1 MLYSFNSRS
10 LPLIISFISLKGK
23 WPVFWPLFWLVVAY
37 VISGRLST
45 LLAIDPGYAAPLFLP
60 AGIAIAAV
68 FLGGIRFLPGVFI
81 GAAILNVW
89 IGLDASNPVYWRVAA
104 GAILIAFA
112 STLQAGVGGLV
123 FRRLAERRDSTQGAA
138 RPSLLTIL
146 LLTPLICLI
155 GSSLA
160 VSALWAIGS
169 IESTSVQTNGFNWW
183 TGDMLGV
190 AVMFPLVLTTLSGP
204 RKQWSKRAFTITLP
218 VLLVLVSGLVG
229 LFFLQNASLN
239 NAQLRHADEFGKQSR
254 KIRQKIEQRLNAYAQ
269 VLRGL
274 RGLEA
279 ASNSLTRQQ
288 FNAYVS
294 ALDLGQHYPGF
305 QVVGYAPWV
314 SQKNAAGLEKSVRQ
328 SGFPAFEIHPPGNRA
343 QYAPVVY
350 LEPFSGRNLRAFGYD
365 MYAEP
370 VRRAAMDQ
378 ARDINQVVLSGKVR
392 LVQENGQQEQS
403 GVLMYLPEYKHD
415 KVPKTID
422 ERRLQLT
429 GWVYAAF
436 RMNDLMNGLLGDQQ
450 DDFGLAIFDG
460 TTPAAEDLLYQS
472 DAARHAANKAVFD
485 YTRTVEIAHRTW
497 TIQIVSLP
505 AFDQQLDTRSV
516 DLIRFGGLATT
527 LLLALMVWQL
537 ASGWER
543 AVKLA
548 ENMTREMKQKQQQ
561 LVEAQRIAHI
571 GSWERDLRTGEL
583 VWSDELYQI
592 LALDPEVAEPAH
604 GQLLSRVHPDDLG
617 MVTEACQRLEQ
628 DGTPFHLELRLLL
641 PGDVIKYVRQS
652 GEQLTDDEGVA
663 LKIIGT
669 LQDITPQKQAQAA
682 VERLAHYDALTQLP
696 NRALF
701 FDRLRMALI
710 QSRRNKTALALFY
723 MDLDGFKHVNDS
735 LGHRAGDLLLI
746 AVAKRLTQTVRAS
759 DTVARLGGDEF
770 TVILPDLRRLE
781 GAVKVAEN
789 IIRSIGQPFMI
800 DGRIVE
806 IGISIGITYCV
817 ENRFRE
823 DELVQLA
830 DQAMYEA
837 KQAGK
842 NTYRVRIGGNR
853 PH

>member
-1 MLYSFNSRS
+1 MNQT
-10 LPLIISFISLKGK
+10 PIIPFISLKSK

-37 VISGRLST
+37 VIGGKLST
-45 LLAIDPGYAAPLFLP
+45 LLAINPGYAAPLFLP

-89 IGLDASNPVYWRVAA
+89 IGLDASNPVYWQVAVSA
-104 GAILIAFA
+104 FLIALA

-123 FRRLAERRDSTQGAA
+123 FRRLAERSDLTQGAS
-138 RPSLLTIL
+138 RSFLLTVL
-146 LLTPLICLI
+146 QLTPLICLI
-155 GSSLA
+155 GSSVA
-160 VSALWAIGS
+160 VSGLWAIGS
-169 IESTSVQTNGFNWW
+169 IESTSVQTNGFYWW

-190 AVMFPLVLTTLSGP
+190 VVMFPLVLTTLSGP

-229 LFFLQNASLN
+229 LYFMQNAALN
-239 NAQLRHADEFGKQSR
+239 NAQLRLADEFGKQSQ
-254 KIRQKIEQRLNAYAQ
+254 KIRLRIEQRLNAYEQ

-305 QVVGYAPWV
+305 LAVGFAPWV
-314 SQKNAAGLEKSVRQ
+314 SQSKAAGLTQSIRQ
-328 SGFPAFEIHPPGNRA
+328 SGFPTFEILPPGSRA
-343 QYAPVVY
+343 QYAPIVY

-365 MYAEP
+365 LYTEP

-378 ARDINQVVLSGKVR
+378 ARDLNQVVMSGKVR

-403 GVLMYLPEYKHD
+403 GVLLFLPEYRHG
-415 KVPKTID
+415 KVPQTIN
-422 ERRLQLT
+422 ERRLQLA

-460 TTPAAEDLLYQS
+460 TTPAAENLLYQS
-472 DAARHAANKAVFD
+472 DTAKPAVNQAAFD
-485 YTRTVEIAHRTW
+485 YTRTVDIAHRSW

-505 AFDQQLDTRSV
+505 AFDQQLNTQTV
-516 DLIRFGGLATT
+516 DLIRFGGLGTT

-537 ASGWER
+537 ASGRER
-543 AVKLA
+543 AVKIA
-548 ENMTREMKQKQQQ
+548 HNMTREMKQKQQQ

-571 GSWERDLRTGEL
+571 GSWERDLRTGTL
-583 VWSDELYQI
+583 VWSDELYRI
-592 LALDPEVAEPAH
+592 LALDPQAAGSVH
-604 GQLLSRVHPDDLG
+604 TQLLRWVHPDDRR
-617 MVTEACQRLEQ
+617 MVAEACQQLEQ
-628 DGTPFHLELRLLL
+628 DGTPFFLEHRLLL

-652 GEQLTDDEGVA
+652 GEQFTDDEGVA

-669 LQDITPQKQAQAA
+669 LQDITTQKQAQAA
-682 VERLAHYDALTQLP
+682 VEQMAHYDALTQLP

-701 FDRLRMALI
+701 FDRLRMVLT
-710 QSRRNKTALALFY
+710 QSKRNKRPLALFY

-735 LGHRAGDLLLI
+735 LGHQAGDLLLI
-746 AVAKRLTQTVRAS
+746 AVADRLRQIVRAS

-770 TVILPDLRRLE
+770 TVILPDLRQPE
-781 GAVKVAEN
+781 DAIKVAEN
-789 IIRSIGQPFMI
+789 IIQSIEQPFMI
-800 DGRIVE
+800 EGRIVE
-806 IGISIGITYCV
+806 IGISIGITHCV
-817 ENRFRE
+817 ENRFKE

-842 NTYRVRIGGNR
+842 NTYRVRIGANR

>member
-1 MLYSFNSRS
+1 MS
-10 LPLIISFISLKGK
+10 LPPIIPLIPLKDK
-23 WPVFWPLFWLVVAY
+23 WPVFWLVVAY
-37 VISGRLST
+37 VISGKLGT

-60 AGIAIAAV
+60 AGIAVAAV
-68 FLGGIRFLPGVFI
+68 FLGGVRLLPGVFA
-81 GAAILNVW
+81 GAAILNLW
-89 IGLDASNPVYWRVAA
+89 IGLDTSNPVYWQVVI
-104 GAILIAFA
+104 GAILIALA

-138 RPSLLTIL
+138 RPSLLTVL

-160 VSALWAIGS
+160 VFSLWVIGS
-169 IESTSVQTNGFNWW
+169 IGSTSVQTNGFYWW

-229 LFFLQNASLN
+229 LYFMQNAALN
-239 NAQLRHADEFGKQSR
+239 NAQLRHADEFEKQSQ
-254 KIRQKIEQRLNAYAQ
+254 KIRLRIEQRLNAYEQ

-279 ASNSLTRQQ
+279 ASHSLTRQQ

-314 SQKNAAGLEKSVRQ
+314 SPQNAVSLAKSIRQ
-328 SGFPAFEIHPPGNRA
+328 SGFPTFEIHPPGARA
-343 QYAPVVY
+343 QYAPIIY
-350 LEPFSGRNLRAFGYD
+350 LEPFLGRNLRAFGFD
-365 MYAEP
+365 MYSEP
-370 VRRAAMDQ
+370 VRRAAMNQ
-378 ARDINQVVLSGKVR
+378 ARDLNQVVLSGKVR

-403 GVLMYLPEYKHD
+403 GVLMYLPEYRHG
-415 KVPKTID
+415 KVPQTID

-450 DDFGLAIFDG
+450 NDFSLAIFDG

-472 DAARHAANKAVFD
+472 DAARHAANKAVLD

-516 DLIRFGGLATT
+516 DLIRFGGLGTT

-537 ASGWER
+537 ASGRER
-543 AVKLA
+543 ALELA
-548 ENMTREMKQKQQQ
+548 HNMTREMKQKQQQ

-571 GSWERDLRTGEL
+571 GSWERDLRHGGL
-583 VWSDELYQI
+583 MWSDELYRI
-592 LALDPEVAEPAH
+592 LALDPKAADPAH
-604 GQLLSRVHPDDLG
+604 TQLLSRVHPDDLG
-617 MVTEACQRLEQ
+617 MVTEAYQRLEQ
-628 DGTPFHLELRLLL
+628 DGTPFHLEHRLLL
-641 PGDVIKYVRQS
+641 PGDVVKYMRQS

-669 LQDITPQKQAQAA
+669 IQDITPQKQAQAA
-682 VERLAHYDALTQLP
+682 VERMAHYDALTQLP

-701 FDRLRMALI
+701 FDRLRMALT
-710 QSRRNKTALALFY
+710 QSKRNKKALALFY

-735 LGHRAGDLLLI
+735 LGHRAGDLILV
-746 AVAKRLTQTVRAS
+746 AVADRLTQTVRAS

-770 TVILPDLRRLE
+770 TVILPDLRQPE
-781 GAVKVAEN
+781 DAIKVAEN
-789 IIRSIGQPFMI
+789 IIQSIDQPFMI
-800 DGRIVE
+800 DGRNVE
-806 IGISIGITYCV
+806 IGISIGITHCV
-817 ENRFRE
+817 ENRFKE

-830 DQAMYEA
+830 DQALYEA
-837 KQAGK
+837 KEAGK
-842 NTYRVRIGGNR
+842 NTYRVRIGWNR

>member
-1 MLYSFNSRS
+1 MN
-10 LPLIISFISLKGK
+10 LPPIISFISLKGK
-23 WPVFWPLFWLVVAY
+23 WPVLWLVVAY
-37 VISGRLST
+37 VISGKLST

-60 AGIAIAAV
+60 AGIAVAAV
-68 FLGGIRFLPGVFI
+68 FLGGIRFLPGVFF

-89 IGLDASNPVYWRVAA
+89 IGLDASNPVYWQVLASA
-104 GAILIAFA
+104 FLIALA

-123 FRRLAERRDSTQGAA
+123 FRRLADRRDLTRGAAA
-138 RPSLLTIL
+138 RPSLLTVL

-169 IESTSVQTNGFNWW
+169 IDATLVLTNGFFWW

-190 AVMFPLVLTTLSGP
+190 VVMLPLVLTTLSGP
-204 RKQWSKRAFTITLP
+204 RKQWFKRAFTITLP

-229 LFFLQNASLN
+229 LHFMQKAALN
-239 NAQLRHADEFGKQSR
+239 NAQLRHADAFGKQSQ
-254 KIRQKIEQRLNAYAQ
+254 KIRLRIEQRMDAYEQ
-269 VLRGL
+269 VLRGM
-274 RGLEA
+274 RGLQA
-279 ASNSLTRQQ
+279 ACNSLSRQQ
-288 FNAYVS
+288 FNTYVS
-294 ALDLGQHYPGF
+294 ALNLGQHYPGF

-314 SQKNAAGLEKSVRQ
+314 SQKNAAGLTQSIRQ
-328 SGFPAFEIHPPGNRA
+328 SGFPTFEIHPPGSRA
-343 QYAPVVY
+343 QYAPIVY
-350 LEPFSGRNLRAFGYD
+350 LEPFSGRNLQAFGYD

-378 ARDINQVVLSGKVR
+378 ARDINQAVMSGKVR

-403 GVLMYLPEYKHD
+403 GVLIYLPEYRHGKL
-415 KVPKTID
+415 PQTID

-472 DAARHAANKAVFD
+472 DAARYAANKAAFD
-485 YTRTVEIAHRTW
+485 YTRTVEIAHRIW
-497 TIQIVSLP
+497 TIQIFSLP
-505 AFDQQLDTRSV
+505 AFDQQLETRSV

-537 ASGWER
+537 ASGRER
-543 AVKLA
+543 ALKLA
-548 ENMTREMKQKQQQ
+548 QNMTREMKQKQQQ

-571 GSWERDLRTGEL
+571 GSWECDLRTGEL
-583 VWSDELYQI
+583 IWSDELYRI
-592 LALDPEVAEPAH
+592 LALDPQAAGPTH
-604 GQLLSRVHPDDLG
+604 TQLQSRVHPDDRRIL
-617 MVTEACQRLEQ
+617 TEACQRLEQ
-628 DGTPFHLELRLLL
+628 EGTPFHLELRLLL
-641 PGDVIKYVRQS
+641 PGDEIKYVRQS
-652 GEQLTDDEGVA
+652 GEQLTDDEEVA

-669 LQDITPQKQAQAA
+669 LQDITAQKQAQAA
-682 VERLAHYDALTQLP
+682 VERLAHYDTLTQLP

-710 QSRRNKTALALFY
+710 KSKRNKTALALFY
-723 MDLDGFKHVNDS
+723 MDLDGFKQVNDS

-746 AVAKRLTQTVRAS
+746 AVADRLTQTVRAS
-759 DTVARLGGDEF
+759 DTVARLGRDEF
-770 TVILPDLRRLE
+770 TVILPDLRRPE
-781 GAVKVAEN
+781 DAVKVAEN
-789 IIRSIGQPFMI
+789 IIQSIGQPFKI
-800 DGRIVE
+800 QGREVE
-806 IGISIGITYCV
+806 IGISIGIAQCPEKRLT
-817 ENRFRE
+817 E
-823 DELVQLA
+823 DELIQLA

-842 NTYRVRIGGNR
+842 NTYRARGGGNP

>member
-1 MLYSFNSRS
+1 MN
-10 LPLIISFISLKGK
+10 LPPIISFISLKGK
-23 WPVFWPLFWLVVAY
+23 WPVLWLVVAY
-37 VISGRLST
+37 VISGKLST

-60 AGIAIAAV
+60 AGIAVAAV
-68 FLGGIRFLPGVFI
+68 FLGGMRMLPGVFA
-81 GAAILNVW
+81 GAAILNLW
-89 IGLDASNPVYWRVAA
+89 IGLDTPDPVYWRVAA

-123 FRRLAERRDSTQGAA
+123 FRRLAERRDLTQGAA
-138 RPSLLTIL
+138 WPSLLSFL

-160 VSALWAIGS
+160 VFSLWVIGS
-169 IESTSVQTNGFNWW
+169 IGSTSVQTNGFYWW

-190 AVMFPLVLTTLSGP
+190 VVMFPLVLTTLSGP
-204 RKQWSKRAFTITLP
+204 RKQWPKRAFTITLP

-229 LFFLQNASLN
+229 LYFMQNAALN
-239 NAQLRHADEFGKQSR
+239 NAQLRHADEFGRQSQ
-254 KIRQKIEQRLNAYAQ
+254 KIRLRIEQRLSAYEQ

-279 ASNSLTRQQ
+279 ACNSLTRQQ

-294 ALDLGQHYPGF
+294 ALNLGQHYPGF

-314 SQKNAAGLEKSVRQ
+314 SQKNAAGLAKSIRQ

-343 QYAPVVY
+343 RYAPIVY
-350 LEPFSGRNLRAFGYD
+350 LEPFSGRNLQAFGYD

-378 ARDINQVVLSGKVR
+378 ARDINQAVMSGKVR
-392 LVQENGQQEQS
+392 LVQENGQQEQF
-403 GVLMYLPEYKHD
+403 GVLMYLPEYQHG
-415 KVPKTID
+415 KVPQTID

-450 DDFGLAIFDG
+450 DDFGLTIFDG
-460 TTPAAEDLLYQS
+460 ATPAAEDLLYQS

-485 YTRTVEIAHRTW
+485 YTRTVDIAHRTW

-537 ASGWER
+537 ASGRER

-583 VWSDELYQI
+583 VWSDELYRI
-592 LALDPEVAEPAH
+592 LALDPKTVGPM
-604 GQLLSRVHPDDLG
+604 QMPLMRWVHPEDRQKL
-617 MVTEACQRLEQ
+617 TEACQRLEQ
-628 DGTPFHLELRLLL
+628 EGTPFHLELRLLL
-641 PGDVIKYVRQS
+641 PGDEIKYVRQS
-652 GEQLTDDEGVA
+652 GEQLTDDEDVA

-669 LQDITPQKQAQAA
+669 LQDITPQKQAQAE
-682 VERLAHYDALTQLP
+682 VERLAHYDTLTQLP
-696 NRALF
+696 NRSLF

-710 QSRRNKTALALFY
+710 QSKRNKTALALFY
-723 MDLDGFKHVNDS
+723 MDLDGFKQVNDS

-770 TVILPDLRRLE
+770 TVILPDLSRPQD
-781 GAVKVAEN
+781 AIKVAEN
-789 IIRSIGQPFMI
+789 IIQSIGQPFMI
-800 DGRIVE
+800 EGRDVE
-806 IGISIGITYCV
+806 IGISIGIAQCPEKRLT
-817 ENRFRE
+817 E
-823 DELVQLA
+823 DDLIQLA

-842 NTYRVRIGGNR
+842 NTYRVRGGGNP

>member
-1 MLYSFNSRS
+1 MN
-10 LPLIISFISLKGK
+10 LPPIISFISLKSK
-23 WPVFWPLFWLVVAY
+23 WPVIWLVVAY
-37 VISGRLST
+37 VISGKLRT

-60 AGIAIAAV
+60 AGIAVAAV
-68 FLGGIRFLPGVFI
+68 FLGGMRMLPGVFA
-81 GAAILNVW
+81 GAAILNLWV
-89 IGLDASNPVYWRVAA
+89 GLDAPDPVYWRVAA
-104 GAILIAFA
+104 GAILIALA

-123 FRRLAERRDSTQGAA
+123 FRRLAERNDLTQGTA
-138 RPSLLTIL
+138 RPSLLTVL

-169 IESTSVQTNGFNWW
+169 IESTSVLTNGFYWW

-190 AVMFPLVLTTLSGP
+190 VVMFPLALTTLSGP
-204 RKQWSKRAFTITLP
+204 RKQCSKRAFTISLP

-229 LFFLQNASLN
+229 LYFMQNAALN
-239 NAQLRHADEFGKQSR
+239 NAQLRHADEFGKQSQ
-254 KIRQKIEQRLNAYAQ
+254 KIRLRIEQRLSAYEQ

-294 ALDLGQHYPGF
+294 ALNLGQHYPGF

-314 SQKNAAGLEKSVRQ
+314 SQQNAAGLAKSIHQ

-343 QYAPVVY
+343 QYAPIVY
-350 LEPFSGRNLRAFGYD
+350 LEPFSDRNLRAFGYD

-370 VRRAAMDQ
+370 IRRAAMDQ
-378 ARDINQVVLSGKVR
+378 ARDINQVVMSGKVR

-403 GVLMYLPEYKHD
+403 GVLMFLPEYHHG
-415 KVPKTID
+415 KVPKTIQ

-436 RMNDLMNGLLGDQQ
+436 RMNDLMNGLLSDQQ

-460 TTPAAEDLLYQS
+460 TTPAAEDLLFQS
-472 DAARHAANKAVFD
+472 DAARSEANKAVFD
-485 YTRTVEIAHRTW
+485 YTRTLEIAHRTW

-516 DLIRFGGLATT
+516 DLIRFGGLGTT

-537 ASGWER
+537 ASGRER
-543 AVKLA
+543 ALKLA
-548 ENMTREMKQKQQQ
+548 ENMTREMKQKKQQ
-561 LVEAQRIAHI
+561 LVEAQRIAHV
-571 GSWERDLRTGEL
+571 GSWERDLREGAL
-583 VWSDELYQI
+583 DWSDELYQI
-592 LALDPEVAEPAH
+592 LALDPQAAGSIH
-604 GQLLSRVHPDDLG
+604 AQLLRRVHPDDRR
-617 MVTEACQRLEQ
+617 MVTEAFQRLEQ
-628 DGTPFHLELRLLL
+628 DGIPFHLEHRLLL
-641 PGDVIKYVRQS
+641 PGDVVKYVRQT
-652 GEQLTDDEGVA
+652 GEQLIDDEGVA

-682 VERLAHYDALTQLP
+682 VERLAHYDTLTQLP
-696 NRALF
+696 NRSLF

-710 QSRRNKTALALFY
+710 QSKRNKTALALFY
-723 MDLDGFKHVNDS
+723 MDLDGFKQVNDS

-770 TVILPDLRRLE
+770 TVILPDLSRPE
-781 GAVKVAEN
+781 DAIKVAEN
-789 IIRSIGQPFMI
+789 IIQSIGQPFMI
-800 DGRIVE
+800 EARDVE
-806 IGISIGITYCV
+806 IGISIGIAQCLEKRLT
-817 ENRFRE
+817 E

-842 NTYRVRIGGNR
+842 NTYRVRGGGNP